1 MSYTYLSVHLGVE
14 ALMKIIV
21 SGKNIETGD
30 SLKQHVDT
38 AIQHIVDKYFGDIL
52 EVHVSFSKDGFRF
65 ITEISFHVS
74 RHFVVRTH
82 GEEADPYRSFDLTLN
97 KVEKRIQ
104 RYKSRLRVRKRHQ
117 AHEMSDAEE
126 LASRYVLD
134 HSSDDVTEADVPLII
149 AEMNSEIPTAS
160 VSDAVM
166 RMDLT
171 EDTVMMFRNAASG
184 QFNVVYRRQDGNIGW
199 IDPAKVS

>member
-1 MSYTYLSVHLGVE
+1 
-14 ALMKIIV
+14 MKIIV

-30 SLKQHVDT
+30 SLKQHVEAAVQT
-38 AIQHIVDKYFGDIL
+38 MVDRYFGDVL
-52 EVHVSFSKDGFRF
+52 EVHVNFSKDGFRF
-65 ITEISFHVS
+65 VTEISFHVS

-82 GEEADPYRSFDLTLN
+82 GEEGDPYRSFDLTLG
-97 KVEKRIQ
+97 KIEKRIQ
-104 RYKSRLRVRKRHQ
+104 RYKSRLRSRKRQ
-117 AHEMSDAEE
+117 NATEKEMLDVP
-126 LASRYVLD
+126 ASRYVLD
-134 HSSDDVTEADVPLII
+134 NMGEDTGETDVPLII
-149 AEMNSEIPTAS
+149 AEMNSEIPTIS

-199 IDPAKVS
+199 INPN

>member
-65 ITEISFHVS
+65 ITEISFH
-74 RHFVVRTH
+74 RWDITRQTIWL
-82 GEEADPYRSFDLTLN
+82 YLTML
-97 KVEKRIQ
+97 K
-104 RYKSRLRVRKRHQ
+104 
-117 AHEMSDAEE
+117 
-126 LASRYVLD
+126 
-134 HSSDDVTEADVPLII
+134 
-149 AEMNSEIPTAS
+149 
-160 VSDAVM
+160 
-166 RMDLT
+166 
-171 EDTVMMFRNAASG
+171 MML
-184 QFNVVYRRQDGNIGW
+184 
-199 IDPAKVS
+199 

>member
-1 MSYTYLSVHLGVE
+1 
-14 ALMKIIV
+14 MKIIV

-30 SLKQHVDT
+30 SLKQHVET
-38 AIQHIVDKYFGDIL
+38 AIHTMVERYFGDIL
-52 EVHVSFSKDGFRF
+52 EVHVNFSKDGFRF
-65 ITEISFHVS
+65 ATEISFHVS

-82 GEEADPYRSFDLTLN
+82 CEEGDPYRSFDLTLA
-97 KVEKRIQ
+97 KIEKRIQ
-104 RYKSRLRVRKRHQ
+104 RYKSRLRSKKRQHTT
-117 AHEMSDAEE
+117 EKDMIDVP
-126 LASRYVLD
+126 ASRYVLENVEED
-134 HSSDDVTEADVPLII
+134 TGESDVPLII
-149 AEMNSEIPTAS
+149 AEMNSEIPTVS

-199 IDPAKVS
+199 INPTM

>member
-1 MSYTYLSVHLGVE
+1 
-14 ALMKIIV
+14 MKIIV

-30 SLKQHVDT
+30 SLKQHVEA
-38 AIQHIVDKYFGDIL
+38 AIQQVIDKYFGDIL
-52 EVHVSFSKDGFRF
+52 EVHVNFSKDGFRF

-82 GEEADPYRSFDLTLN
+82 GEEEDPYRSFDLTLN
-97 KVEKRIQ
+97 KIEKRIQ
-104 RYKSRLRVRKRHQ
+104 RYKSRLRVRKRHH
-117 AHEMSDAEE
+117 AHELEVSEE

-134 HSSDDVTEADVPLII
+134 NTNEDTGETDVPLII

-199 IDPAKVS
+199 IDPTKVS